1 MDLPPKTLYNKVFVN
16 EENNFN
22 KRRKKSCI
30 LITSFLQTIINL
42 HFSKGGSIL
51 FNNDVNKYFAYG
63 QNNQVNNANWILH
76 N

>member
-22 KRRKKSCI
+22 KRREKVMHFNNQF
-30 LITSFLQTIINL
+30 FLQTIINL

-63 QNNQVNNANWILH
+63 QNNQVNNAN
-76 N
+76 